1 MEAFITRSNAE
12 RIVKQLNLSDI
23 DVNEFGK
30 QMKFK
35 WFNKGELRKL
45 KAFEMLFSNPDLF
58 LSHYVTLK
66 PREDKNNYVFQSNAA
81 FHTNENCTRMHS
93 DFNNIKIPEEIIKS
107 GRKKEF
113 IQFCKDHSELHEKY
127 PDQFRNRLKW
137 RFNITSEILVH
148 YENSGYQEI
157 ENMTLKELENSIET
171 KIEEFNCWIGESQL
185 NRTVI
190 EKYGFQSFNY
200 KNPNLVDL
208 KKISDTAKREDVI
221 NILKHFELN
230 IKYPLIKFMTY
241 SYQMKNNSSL
251 SFESTILTE
260 LGFKQCSHC

>member
-45 KAFEMLFSNPDLF
+45 KAFEMLFSNPELF
-58 LSHYVTLK
+58 LSHFVTLK

-107 GRKKEF
+107 GRKQEF

-137 RFNITSEILVH
+137 RFNITSDILVH
-148 YENSGYQEI
+148 YENSGYQAI

-171 KIEEFNCWIGESQL
+171 KIEKFNCWIGESQF
-185 NRTVI
+185 NRKVI